1 MRNSSSEKRE
11 TESASRQNAP
21 IQSVARALSVLECF
35 AGHTELR
42 LTEISSMIGLNKST
56 TYGLVRTLEAYD
68 FLEQNQDTGKYR
80 LGMTIFRLG
89 NNIETPLRSLAR
101 ISLGTLVQEFGETAN
116 LSVRSGDNNIYLEKL
131 ESPFSM
137 RISTS
142 TGQLFPLY
150 LTAMGKCMLAYLP
163 DDEVNDILSRAH
175 YVQYT
180 KNSLMSSEEVIRELK
195 DIRIKGYAI
204 DNEEREFGLICVAV
218 PVFNKQNELIA
229 ALSVSGPAQR
239 MPAEKVNE
247 IQKKL
252 KQEALKIRE
261 AL

>member
-1 MRNSSSEKRE
+1 MQAEAKNTLPKSE
-11 TESASRQNAP
+11 AP
-21 IQSVARALSVLECF
+21 IQSVARALGILECF
-35 AGHTELR
+35 HTHDELR
-42 LTEISSMIGLNKST
+42 LTEISSLMDLNKST
-56 TYGLVRTLEAYD
+56 TYGIVRTLEAYG
-68 FLEQNQDTGKYR
+68 FLSQDPDTEKYR
-80 LGMTIFRLG
+80 LGMSIFRLG
-89 NNIETPLRSLAR
+89 NNIESPLRSLAR

-116 LSVRSGDNNIYLEKL
+116 LSVRSGDYNIYLEKL

-137 RISTS
+137 RICTS
-142 TGQLFPLY
+142 PGQLFPLY

-163 DDEVNDILSRAH
+163 PEEVHDILSRTN

-180 KNSLMSSEEVIRELK
+180 ENSLMSSEEVLKELE
-195 DIRIKGYAI
+195 IIKVQGYAI

-239 MPAEKVNE
+239 MPEEKINE

-252 KQEALKIRE
+252 RQEALKIQQS
-261 AL
+261 L